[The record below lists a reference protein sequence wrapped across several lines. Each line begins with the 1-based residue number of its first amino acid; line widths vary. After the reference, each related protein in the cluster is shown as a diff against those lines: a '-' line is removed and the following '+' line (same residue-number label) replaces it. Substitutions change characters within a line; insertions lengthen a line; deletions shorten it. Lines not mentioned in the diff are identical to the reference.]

1 MASLPEIVNSRKAV
15 SAFNV
20 VVICPRSWLLW
31 RRKDRRVVVRLA
43 REAGIVPVNMLL
55 LRSNLVSA
63 ERLPSSVGIVPVRV
77 LL

>member
-1 MASLPEIVNSRKAV
+1 MALLPEIVNSRKVV
-15 SAFNV
+15 SAFNE

-31 RRKDRRVVVRLA
+31 RRKYCRVVVRLA
-43 REAGIVPVNMLL
+43 REAGILPVRMLL

-63 ERLPSSVGIVPVRV
+63 ERLPSSDGILPVRV